1 MSFLIPNLQGITR
14 DNFEVNFSHPFVKG
28 KVPDAFCLNA
38 VIIFKGATPE
48 KQILLIG
55 GVEALNLEVP

>member
-14 DNFEVNFSHPFVKG
+14 DKFEVYFSHPFVKG
-28 KVPDAFCLNA
+28 KVPDAFFLNA
-38 VIIFKGATPE
+38 VIIFKGVTPK